1 MISLNGLTVA
11 YGNFTLLDNIDF
23 HISDNDKIGLVGK
36 NGAGKSTIMKL
47 IVGEYL
53 PTSGS
58 IDKPRDVR
66 IGYLPQIMSHHRG
79 KTVLEETLTAFEE
92 AAGLQKEID
101 EINSELTN
109 RTDYESTEYL
119 S

>member
-1 MISLNGLTVA
+1 MISLNGLTLA

-47 IVGEYL
+47 IVGECL

-66 IGYLPQIMSHHRG
+66 IGYLPQIMSHHKG
-79 KTVLEETLTAFEE
+79 KTVLDEALTAFEE
-92 AAGLQKEID
+92 AAGLQKEI
-101 EINSELTN
+101 SFSGTGY
-109 RTDYESTEYL
+109 R
-119 S
+119 